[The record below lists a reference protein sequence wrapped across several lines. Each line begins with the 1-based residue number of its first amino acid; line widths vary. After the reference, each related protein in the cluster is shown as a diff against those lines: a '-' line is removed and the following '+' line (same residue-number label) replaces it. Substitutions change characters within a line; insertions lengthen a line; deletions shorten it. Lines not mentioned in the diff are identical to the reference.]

1 MGCRRVLSQ
10 GAIKEVLITTMVLLG
25 AMPFASNG
33 HSISNLDGIRQYGYC
48 EYAATF
54 TCHPCSRQGP
64 SSSRYNSTVEAL
76 FCNQIMWVQF
86 LPPAPIFNLL
96 KWLFPKRKQ
105 PLMNLRAMLGG
116 SLLTCWGTISK
127 METVSKRRG

>member
-1 MGCRRVLSQ
+1 
-10 GAIKEVLITTMVLLG
+10 MVLLG

-64 SSSRYNSTVEAL
+64 SSSRYNSRVEWV
-76 FCNQIMWVQF
+76 FCKHLMWVQF
-86 LPPAPIFNLL
+86 LLPAPTISISETVSGYLQNGKNHREVLGSWFCKLHKTQIAFNLL
-96 KWLFPKRKQ
+96 RSLNKKVRSSQTAWL
-105 PLMNLRAMLGG
+105 
-116 SLLTCWGTISK
+116 SHILTC
-127 METVSKRRG
+127 